1 MVIDMIKF
9 DWDPNKNR
17 INIKKHNISF
27 EEAST
32 VFYDEDAILFD
43 DPVHSDSVNGM
54 SLLQT
59 K

>member
-1 MVIDMIKF
+1 MEIDMIKF

-43 DPVHSDSVNGM
+43 DPDHSDSVNGM

>member
-1 MVIDMIKF
+1 MIKF

-43 DPVHSDSVNGM
+43 DPDHSDSVNGM
-54 SLLQT
+54 SLL
-59 K
+59 